1 VSDDAAA
8 AARLRYVT
16 WDPAKAAENL
26 RQRRVRFEEAGE
38 VLRDPFALTRED
50 PRHDEQR
57 FVTLGATL
65 TGTLLVV
72 VYAYTNDDAI
82 QLISAREASRAERR
96 HYADEPR

>member
-1 VSDDAAA
+1 M
-8 AARLRYVT
+8 RVT

-26 RQRRVRFEEAGE
+26 RRHRVRFEEAAE

-50 PRHDEQR
+50 PRHEAPR

-72 VYAYTNDDAI
+72 VYAYAGEEDI
-82 QLISAREASRAERR
+82 RLISAREASRAERR
-96 HYADEPR
+96 HYADTPR